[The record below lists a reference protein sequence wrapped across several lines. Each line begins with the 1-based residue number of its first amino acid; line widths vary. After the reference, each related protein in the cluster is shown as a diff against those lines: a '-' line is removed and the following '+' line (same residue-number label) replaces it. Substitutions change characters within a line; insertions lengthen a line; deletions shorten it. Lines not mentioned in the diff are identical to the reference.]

1 MTSQLPRTPVE
12 PAILLPPR
20 AVPPCAW
27 TTVLLGGALQQVG
40 WLLLGFG
47 MIFFYVFGLQ
57 ADVSGPLLAL
67 MDTAQAS
74 GVVTSVEGTNAS
86 ENDSPVY
93 AIHYRFVAANGTQVE
108 ATAYSTG
115 YRPEAGQRVTVE
127 YLRGQPEVARVQGMR
142 RSTFG
147 AAALVVAIF
156 PLVGAGL
163 TYFGLRE
170 GIRTSR
176 LLGIGRLA
184 FGKLTSA
191 VPTNT
196 TINNRQVMAM
206 TFSFRAHDGAT
217 YEVTSKTNLPERVND
232 QAEELILYDPDDPTR
247 GVALDALPGSLQID
261 QGGTI
266 RPGNAAACLTTLI
279 LPGLTL
285 LGHGLYLFFRFT
297 T

>member
-1 MTSQLPRTPVE
+1 MTAQLPRTPVE

-20 AVPPCAW
+20 AVPACAW
-27 TTVLLGGALQQVG
+27 TTVLFGGALQQVG

-47 MIFFYVFGLQ
+47 MIFFYAFGLQ
-57 ADVSGPLLAL
+57 ADVSGPLMAL
-67 MDTAQAS
+67 MDTARSTGA
-74 GVVTSVEGTNAS
+74 VTSVEGTNAS

-93 AIHYRFVAANGTQVE
+93 AIHYRFVTADGTKVE

-115 YRPEAGQRVTVE
+115 YYPEEGQRVTVE
-127 YLRGQPEVARVQGMR
+127 YLRGQPQVARVEGMR

-147 AAALVVAIF
+147 AAALIVTIF
-156 PLVGAGL
+156 PLIGAGI
-163 TYFGLRE
+163 TFFGLRE
-170 GIRTSR
+170 GIRASR

-196 TINNRQVMAM
+196 TINNRPVMAM

-217 YEVTSKTNLPERVND
+217 YQVTSKTTFPERVND
-232 QAEELILYDPDDPTR
+232 QTEELILYDPDDPTR
-247 GVALDALPGSLQID
+247 GAALDALPGSLKID

-266 RPGNAAACLTTLI
+266 RLGNAGACITTLI
-279 LPGLTL
+279 LPGLTI
-285 LGHGLYLFFRFT
+285 LGHGLYLWFRIT